1 LDELRNCAN
10 AKLRNFDSVK
20 FRTLQSRNSQFRIH
34 AISQFL
40 MEYTQAEILQ
50 TVAMTEMEHLDVRT
64 VTLGMSLLDCASE
77 SMDTVAE
84 KAGNKIRAIAARLV
98 QTVDEIGDE
107 IGIRIANKRISVTPV
122 SMITEAAKGDPIQLA
137 KSIDDAAGAVG
148 VDFIGG
154 YSALVQKGATRSES
168 RFLDSIPEALSS
180 TERLCSSVNA
190 ATTKAGIN
198 MDAVGQVGR
207 IIKAA
212 AERTRDQGGLACAKF
227 VCFANAVEDN
237 PFMAGAFHGVSEAE
251 AVINVGVSG
260 PGVVHYAVRHADKDL
275 PLQELAETI
284 KKLSFKLARAGELVG
299 REAARRL
306 GIPFGII
313 DLSLAP
319 TPVPGDSVANIIE
332 AMGFERAGTHGTT
345 AALALLTDAVKKG
358 GAMASGSVGGM
369 SGAFIPVSED
379 VGMIE
384 ATRMGALSL
393 EKLEAWTSVCSVGID
408 MVAVPGSTSAET
420 IAAIIA
426 DEMAIGVMNNKTTA
440 VRIIPVPGRD
450 VGELVEFGGLLGS
463 APIMPVSAFSSSEF
477 IRRGGRIPAPIH
489 SLRN

>member
-1 LDELRNCAN
+1 
-10 AKLRNFDSVK
+10 
-20 FRTLQSRNSQFRIH
+20 
-34 AISQFL
+34 

-64 VTLGMSLLDCASE
+64 VTLGLSLLDCASD
-77 SMDTVAE
+77 SLAGVAQ
-84 KAGNKIRAIAARLV
+84 KAGDKIRLVAAQLV
-98 QTVDEIGDE
+98 KTVDEIGDE
-107 IGIRIANKRISVTPV
+107 FGIRVANKRISITPV
-122 SMITEAAKGDPIQLA
+122 SLITESARGDLIHVA
-137 KSIDDAAGAVG
+137 RAIDDAARSVG

-154 YSALVQKGATRSES
+154 YSALVQKGATRSEN
-168 RFLDSIPEALSS
+168 RFLDSIPEALAN

-190 ATTKAGIN
+190 ATSRAGIN
-198 MDAVGQVGR
+198 MDVVGQIGR
-207 IIKAA
+207 IIKDA
-212 AERTRDQGGLACAKF
+212 AERTRDRSGIACAKF

-237 PFMAGAFHGVSEAE
+237 PFMAGAFHGVSEAD

-260 PGVVHYAVRHADKDL
+260 PGVVHHAVRHADKDL

-299 REAARRL
+299 REAARRMGL
-306 GIPFGII
+306 PFGII

-319 TPVPGDSVANIIE
+319 TPVIGDSVANIIE

-358 GAMASGSVGGM
+358 GAMASGSIGGM

-379 VGMIE
+379 AGMIE
-384 ATRMGALSL
+384 AAQVGALSL
-393 EKLEAWTSVCSVGID
+393 AKLEAWTSVCSVGID
-408 MVAVPGSTSAET
+408 MVAVPGSTPAET

-426 DEMAIGVMNNKTTA
+426 DEMAVGVMNNKTTA
-440 VRIIPVPGRD
+440 VRIIPVPGRE
-450 VGELVEFGGLLGS
+450 VGEMVEFGGLLGS
-463 APIMPVSAFSSSEF
+463 APIMPVSTFSSAVF

>member
-1 LDELRNCAN
+1 
-10 AKLRNFDSVK
+10 
-20 FRTLQSRNSQFRIH
+20 
-34 AISQFL
+34 

-64 VTLGMSLLDCASE
+64 VTLGLSLLDCSSDSIPSIAQ
-77 SMDTVAE
+77 
-84 KAGNKIRAIAARLV
+84 KAGEKIRRVAARLV
-98 QTVDEIGDE
+98 KTVDEIGDE
-107 IGIRIANKRISVTPV
+107 FGIRVANKRIAITPV
-122 SMITEAAKGDPIQLA
+122 SLLTEGARGNELELA
-137 KSIDDAAGAVG
+137 RAIDDAAAAVG

-154 YSALVQKGATRSES
+154 YSALVQKGATPSEK

-180 TERLCSSVNA
+180 TARLCSSVNA
-190 ATTKAGIN
+190 ATTRAGIN
-198 MDAVGQVGR
+198 MDVVAHIGR
-207 IIKAA
+207 IIKDA

-260 PGVVHYAVRHADKDL
+260 PGVVNHAVRHADRNL
-275 PLQELAETI
+275 PLQDLAETI
-284 KKLSFKLARAGELVG
+284 KKLSFKLSRAGELVG

-306 GIPFGII
+306 GLPFGII

-319 TPVPGDSVANIIE
+319 TPAVGDSVANIIE

-379 VGMIE
+379 AGMIE
-384 ATRMGALSL
+384 AAQLGALSL
-393 EKLEAWTSVCSVGID
+393 DKLEAWTSVCSVGID

-426 DEMAIGVMNNKTTA
+426 DELAIGVMNHKTTA

-450 VGELVEFGGLLGS
+450 VGDVVEFGGLLGS
-463 APIMPVSAFSSSEF
+463 APVMPVNAFSSADF
-477 IRRGGRIPAPIH
+477 IHRGGYIPAPIH

>member
-1 LDELRNCAN
+1 
-10 AKLRNFDSVK
+10 
-20 FRTLQSRNSQFRIH
+20 
-34 AISQFL
+34 
-40 MEYTQAEILQ
+40 
-50 TVAMTEMEHLDVRT
+50 MTEMEHLDVRT
-64 VTLGMSLLDCASE
+64 VTLGLSLLDCSRE
-77 SMDTVAE
+77 SMTEVAD
-84 KAGNKIRAIAARLV
+84 KVSAKIRRTAARLV
-98 QTVDEIGDE
+98 ETVDEIGNE
-107 IGIRIANKRISVTPV
+107 FGIRVANKRIAMTPV
-122 SMITEAAKGDPIQLA
+122 SLIIEGAKGDPVELA
-137 KSIDDAAGAVG
+137 RAIDDAAGSVG

-154 YSALVQKGATRSES
+154 YSALVQKGATRSELE
-168 RFLDSIPEALSS
+168 FLSSIPEALAS
-180 TERLCSSVNA
+180 TQRLCSSINA
-190 ATTKAGIN
+190 ATTRAGIN
-198 MDAVGQVGR
+198 MDAVARVGR
-207 IIKAA
+207 IIKDA
-212 AERTRDQGGLACAKF
+212 AERTRDRGGIACAKF

-237 PFMAGAFHGVSEAE
+237 PFMAGAFHGVSEAD

-260 PGVVHYAVRHADKDL
+260 PGVVHHAVRHASKDL

-379 VGMIE
+379 AGMID
-384 ATRMGALSL
+384 AVRLGALSL
-393 EKLEAWTSVCSVGID
+393 DKLEAWTSVCSVGID
-408 MVAVPGSTSAET
+408 MVAVPGATSAET

-450 VGELVEFGGLLGS
+450 VGESVEFGGLLGS
-463 APIMPVSAFSSSEF
+463 APIMPVNVFSSRDF

>member
-1 LDELRNCAN
+1 
-10 AKLRNFDSVK
+10 
-20 FRTLQSRNSQFRIH
+20 
-34 AISQFL
+34 
-40 MEYTQAEILQ
+40 MEYSQAEILQ

-64 VTLGMSLLDCASE
+64 VTLGLSLRDCASDSME
-77 SMDTVAE
+77 STAE
-84 KAGNKIRAIAARLV
+84 KAGEKIRRVAQQLV
-98 QTVDEIGDE
+98 RTVDEIGDE
-107 IGIRIANKRISVTPV
+107 IGMRVANKRIAVTPV
-122 SMITEAAKGDPIQLA
+122 SLITESSTGDPVVVA
-137 KSIDDAAGAVG
+137 RAIDEAAADVG
-148 VDFIGG
+148 IDFIGG
-154 YSALVQKGATRSES
+154 YSALVHKGASNRE
-168 RFLDSIPEALSS
+168 RDFLDSIPEALAG
-180 TERLCSSVNA
+180 TKRLCSSVNV
-190 ATTKAGIN
+190 ATTRAGIN
-198 MDAVGQVGR
+198 MDAVQHVGQ
-207 IIKAA
+207 IIKDA
-212 AERTRDQGGLACAKF
+212 AERTRDQGGIACAKF

-237 PFMAGAFHGVSEAE
+237 PFMAGAFHGVGEPE
-251 AVINVGVSG
+251 IVINVGVSG
-260 PGVVHYAVRHADKDL
+260 PGVVNHAVKQASRDL

-319 TPVPGDSVANIIE
+319 TPVVGDSVANIIE
-332 AMGFERAGTHGTT
+332 GMGFERAGAHGTT

-379 VGMIE
+379 AGMIE
-384 ATRMGALSL
+384 AARVGALSL
-393 EKLEAWTSVCSVGID
+393 AKLEAWTSVCSVGID

-420 IAAIIA
+420 ISGIIA

-440 VRIIPVPGRD
+440 VRIIPVPGRV
-450 VGELVEFGGLLGS
+450 VGETVEFGGLLGN
-463 APIMPVSAFSSSEF
+463 APIMSVNEFSCAEF

>member
-1 LDELRNCAN
+1 
-10 AKLRNFDSVK
+10 
-20 FRTLQSRNSQFRIH
+20 
-34 AISQFL
+34 
-40 MEYTQAEILQ
+40 MEYSQAEILQ

-64 VTLGMSLLDCASE
+64 VTLGLSLLDCASN
-77 SMDTVAE
+77 SMTETAERARQKIERVA
-84 KAGNKIRAIAARLV
+84 AHLV
-98 QTVDEIGDE
+98 RTVDEIGDE
-107 IGIRIANKRISVTPV
+107 IGLRIANKRIAVTPV
-122 SMITEAAKGDPIQLA
+122 SLITEGSAGDPIQVA
-137 KSIDDAAGAVG
+137 RAIDEAAATVG
-148 VDFIGG
+148 VDFLGG
-154 YSALVQKGATRSES
+154 YSALVPKAATRGETE
-168 RFLDSIPEALSS
+168 FIDSIPEVLAS
-180 TERLCSSVNA
+180 TRRLCSSVNV
-190 ATTKAGIN
+190 ATTRAGIN
-198 MDAVGQVGR
+198 MDAVQQVGR
-207 IIKAA
+207 VIKEA

-237 PFMAGAFHGVSEAE
+237 PFMAGAFHGIGEAE

-260 PGVVHYAVRHADKDL
+260 PGVVNNALRHADKNL
-275 PLQELAETI
+275 PVHELAEII
-284 KKLSFKLARAGELVG
+284 KKLSFKLARAGELIG

-306 GIPFGII
+306 GLPFGII

-319 TPVPGDSVANIIE
+319 TPVPGDSVAEIIE

-379 VGMIE
+379 AAMIE
-384 ATRMGALSL
+384 AARMGALSL
-393 EKLEAWTSVCSVGID
+393 DKLEAWTSVCSVGID

-420 IAAIIA
+420 ISAIIA

-440 VRIIPVPGRD
+440 VRIIPVPGRE
-450 VGELVEFGGLLGS
+450 VGEMVEFGGLLGS
-463 APIMPVSAFSSSEF
+463 APIMAVNAFSSAEF

>member
-1 LDELRNCAN
+1 
-10 AKLRNFDSVK
+10 
-20 FRTLQSRNSQFRIH
+20 
-34 AISQFL
+34 

-50 TVAMTEMEHLDVRT
+50 TVRMTEMEHLDVRT
-64 VTLGMSLLDCASE
+64 VTLGLSLRDCVRNTLPE
-77 SMDTVAE
+77 TAE
-84 KAGNKIRAIAARLV
+84 VVREKIERTAARLV
-98 QTVDEIGDE
+98 PTVDEIGE
-107 IGIRIANKRISVTPV
+107 EFGLRIANKRISITPV
-122 SMITEAAKGDPIQLA
+122 SMVADRARSTGELLPLARAIDEAAKR
-137 KSIDDAAGAVG
+137 VR

-154 YSALVQKGATRSES
+154 YSALVHKGATLGEAV
-168 RFLDSIPEALSS
+168 FMDSIPEALAA
-180 TERLCSSVNA
+180 TERLCSSLNL
-190 ATTKAGIN
+190 ATTPAGIN
-198 MDAVGQVGR
+198 MDAVRRTGE
-207 IIKAA
+207 IIKEM
-212 AERTRDQGGLACAKF
+212 AELTRERGGLACAKF

-260 PGVVHYAVRHADKDL
+260 PGVVYHAVRDADRNL
-275 PLQELAETI
+275 PLQDLAEQI

-345 AALALLTDAVKKG
+345 AALALITDAVKKG

-379 VGMIE
+379 AGMIE
-384 ATRMGALSL
+384 AASMGALSL
-393 EKLEAWTSVCSVGID
+393 DKLEAWTSVCSVGID

-450 VGELVEFGGLLGS
+450 VGEMVEFGGLLGS
-463 APIMPVSAFSSSEF
+463 APIMAVNRFSSADF

>member
-1 LDELRNCAN
+1 
-10 AKLRNFDSVK
+10 
-20 FRTLQSRNSQFRIH
+20 
-34 AISQFL
+34 

-50 TVAMTEMEHLDVRT
+50 TVRMTEMEHLDIRT
-64 VTLGMSLLDCASE
+64 VTLGLSLRDCARDSIE
-77 SMDTVAE
+77 GTAERVREKIGRVAG
-84 KAGNKIRAIAARLV
+84 KLV
-98 QTVDEIGDE
+98 STVDEIGNE
-107 IGIRIANKRISVTPV
+107 IGIRVANKRIAVTPV
-122 SMITEAAKGDPIQLA
+122 SILTEGATGDPVDLGRAIDEAAA
-137 KSIDDAAGAVG
+137 SVG
-148 VDFIGG
+148 VDFVGG
-154 YSALVQKGATRSES
+154 YSALVHKGFTRKESE
-168 RFLDSIPEALSS
+168 FLDSIPEALAS
-180 TERLCSSVNA
+180 TERLCSSVNV
-190 ATTKAGIN
+190 ATTRAGIN
-198 MDAVGQVGR
+198 MDAVARVGR
-207 IIKAA
+207 LIKDA
-212 AERTRDQGGLACAKF
+212 AERTRDRGGLACAKF

-237 PFMAGAFHGVSEAE
+237 PFMAGAFHGIGEPE
-251 AVINVGVSG
+251 AVVNVGVSG
-260 PGVVHYAVRHADKDL
+260 PGVVNHAVQHAPKDL
-275 PLQELAETI
+275 PLHELAEII

-332 AMGFERAGTHGTT
+332 AMGFERAGAHGTT
-345 AALALLTDAVKKG
+345 AALAMLTDAVKKG
-358 GAMASGSVGGM
+358 GAMASNSVGGM

-379 VGMIE
+379 AGMIE
-384 ATRMGALSL
+384 AVRAGALTL

-440 VRIIPVPGRD
+440 VRIIPVPGRE

-463 APIMPVSAFSSSEF
+463 APIMAVNRFSSDQF
-477 IRRGGRIPAPIH
+477 IRRGGRIPAPVH

>member
-1 LDELRNCAN
+1 
-10 AKLRNFDSVK
+10 
-20 FRTLQSRNSQFRIH
+20 
-34 AISQFL
+34 
-40 MEYTQAEILQ
+40 MEYSQAEILQ

-64 VTLGMSLLDCASE
+64 VTLGLSLLDCS
-77 SMDTVAE
+77 SDSIDVIAE
-84 KAGNKIRAIAARLV
+84 KTSAKIRQVAARLV
-98 QTVDEIGDE
+98 RTVDEIGNE
-107 IGIRIANKRISVTPV
+107 FGIRIANKRIAITPV
-122 SMITEAAKGDPIQLA
+122 SLLTEGAKGDPIQLA
-137 KSIDDAAGAVG
+137 KAIDDAAGDVG

-154 YSALVQKGATRSES
+154 YSALVQKGATQSES
-168 RFLDSIPEALSS
+168 RFLNSIPQAL
-180 TERLCSSVNA
+180 TETKRLCSSVNV
-190 ATTKAGIN
+190 ATSRAGIN
-198 MDAVGQVGR
+198 MDAVAQVGR
-207 IIKAA
+207 LIKEA
-212 AERTRDQGGLACAKF
+212 AELSREQGGLSCAKF

-237 PFMAGAFHGVSEAE
+237 PFMAGAFHGVSETD

-260 PGVVHYAVRHADKDL
+260 PGVVHHAVRHADKTL

-306 GIPFGII
+306 GLPFGII

-379 VGMIE
+379 AGMIE
-384 ATRMGALSL
+384 AARLGALSID
-393 EKLEAWTSVCSVGID
+393 KLEAWTSVCSVGID
-408 MVAVPGSTSAET
+408 MVAVPGSTSAAT

-426 DEMAIGVMNNKTTA
+426 DEMAIGVMNHKTTA
-440 VRIIPVPGRD
+440 VRIIPVPGRE
-450 VGELVEFGGLLGS
+450 VGEMVEFGGLLGS
-463 APIMPVSAFSSSEF
+463 APIMPVSVFSSEDF

>member
-1 LDELRNCAN
+1 
-10 AKLRNFDSVK
+10 
-20 FRTLQSRNSQFRIH
+20 
-34 AISQFL
+34 
-40 MEYTQAEILQ
+40 MEYSQAEILQ

-64 VTLGMSLLDCASE
+64 VTLGLSLLDCASN
-77 SMDTVAE
+77 SMTETAE
-84 KAGNKIRAIAARLV
+84 RARQKIERVAARLV

-107 IGIRIANKRISVTPV
+107 IGLRIANKRIAVTPV
-122 SMITEAAKGDPIQLA
+122 SLITEGRAGDLIQVARAIDEAAA
-137 KSIDDAAGAVG
+137 TVG
-148 VDFIGG
+148 VDFLGG
-154 YSALVQKGATRSES
+154 YSALVPKAATRGETE
-168 RFLDSIPEALSS
+168 FIDSIPEALAS
-180 TERLCSSVNA
+180 TRRLCSSVNV
-190 ATTKAGIN
+190 ATTRAGIN
-198 MDAVGQVGR
+198 MDAVRQVGR
-207 IIKAA
+207 VIKEA

-237 PFMAGAFHGVSEAE
+237 PFMAGAFHGIGEAE

-260 PGVVHYAVRHADKDL
+260 PGVVNNALRRAGKDL
-275 PLQELAETI
+275 PLHELAEII
-284 KKLSFKLARAGELVG
+284 KKLSFKLARAGELIG

-306 GIPFGII
+306 GLPFGII

-319 TPVPGDSVANIIE
+319 TPVPGDSVAEIIE

-379 VGMIE
+379 AAMIE
-384 ATRMGALSL
+384 AARVGALSID
-393 EKLEAWTSVCSVGID
+393 KLEAWTSVCSVGID

-420 IAAIIA
+420 ISAIIA

-440 VRIIPVPGRD
+440 VRIIPVPGRE
-450 VGELVEFGGLLGS
+450 VGEMVEFGGLLGS
-463 APIMPVSAFSSSEF
+463 APIMAVNAFSSAEF

>member
-1 LDELRNCAN
+1 
-10 AKLRNFDSVK
+10 
-20 FRTLQSRNSQFRIH
+20 
-34 AISQFL
+34 

-50 TVAMTEMEHLDVRT
+50 TVAMTEIEHLDVRT
-64 VTLGMSLLDCASE
+64 VTLGLNLLDCSSDSINSIAQKAG
-77 SMDTVAE
+77 DKIRTVAD
-84 KAGNKIRAIAARLV
+84 RLV
-98 QTVDEIGDE
+98 RTVDDIGDE
-107 IGIRIANKRISVTPV
+107 FGIRVANKRISITPV
-122 SMITEAAKGDPIQLA
+122 ALLTEGAKGDPIVLA
-137 KSIDDAAGAVG
+137 RAIDDAAGAVG

-154 YSALVQKGATRSES
+154 YSALVQKGATQSER
-168 RFLDSIPEALSS
+168 RFLDSIAEALS
-180 TERLCSSVNA
+180 TTKRLCSSVNA
-190 ATTKAGIN
+190 ATTRAGIN
-198 MDAVGQVGR
+198 MDVVGHIGR
-207 IIKAA
+207 IIKDA
-212 AERTRDQGGLACAKF
+212 AERTRGEGGLACAKF

-260 PGVVHYAVRHADKDL
+260 PGVVHHAVRHAERTL
-275 PLQELAETI
+275 PLQDLAETI

-299 REAARRL
+299 REAARRM

-379 VGMIE
+379 AGMIE
-384 ATRMGALSL
+384 AAQVGALSL
-393 EKLEAWTSVCSVGID
+393 AKLEAWTSVCSVGID

-450 VGELVEFGGLLGS
+450 VGDVVDFGGLLGS
-463 APIMPVSAFSSSEF
+463 APIMPVNAFSSDVF

>member
-1 LDELRNCAN
+1 
-10 AKLRNFDSVK
+10 
-20 FRTLQSRNSQFRIH
+20 
-34 AISQFL
+34 
-40 MEYTQAEILQ
+40 MEYSQAEILQ
-50 TVAMTEMEHLDVRT
+50 TVRMTEMEHLDIRT
-64 VTLGMSLLDCASE
+64 VTLGLSLRDCAGDLIESTSE
-77 SMDTVAE
+77 RVREKIARVA
-84 KAGNKIRAIAARLV
+84 ANLV
-98 QTVDEIGDE
+98 STVDQIGDE
-107 IGIRIANKRISVTPV
+107 IGIRVANKRIAVTPV
-122 SMITEAAKGDPIQLA
+122 SILTEGARGNPVDLA
-137 KSIDDAAGAVG
+137 RAIDEAAGAVG

-154 YSALVQKGATRSES
+154 YSALVHKGFTRNES
-168 RFLDSIPEALSS
+168 NFLDSIPEALAS
-180 TERLCSSVNA
+180 TERLCGSINA
-190 ATTKAGIN
+190 ATTRAGIN
-198 MDAVGQVGR
+198 MDAVARVGR
-207 IIKAA
+207 LIKEA
-212 AERTRDQGGLACAKF
+212 AERTRDRGGLACAKF

-237 PFMAGAFHGVSEAE
+237 PFMAGAFHGIGEPE
-251 AVINVGVSG
+251 AVLNVGVSG
-260 PGVVHYAVRHADKDL
+260 PGVVNHAVQHAPKDL
-275 PLQELAETI
+275 PLHELAEVI

-358 GAMASGSVGGM
+358 GAMASNSVGGM

-379 VGMIE
+379 AGMIE
-384 ATRMGALSL
+384 AAQVGALSL

-450 VGELVEFGGLLGS
+450 VGEMVEFGGLLGS
-463 APIMPVSAFSSSEF
+463 APVMAVNRFSSDQF
-477 IRRGGRIPAPIH
+477 IRRGGRIPAPVH

>member
-1 LDELRNCAN
+1 
-10 AKLRNFDSVK
+10 
-20 FRTLQSRNSQFRIH
+20 
-34 AISQFL
+34 

-64 VTLGMSLLDCASE
+64 VTLGLSLLDCSSDSISTIAQ
-77 SMDTVAE
+77 
-84 KAGNKIRAIAARLV
+84 KAGEKIRSSAARLV
-98 QTVDEIGDE
+98 QTVDEIGNE
-107 IGIRIANKRISVTPV
+107 FGIRVANKRIAITPV
-122 SMITEAAKGDPIQLA
+122 SLLTEGAKGNPVELA
-137 KSIDDAAGAVG
+137 RAIDDAARDVG

-154 YSALVQKGATRSES
+154 YSALVQKGTTASEKL
-168 RFLDSIPEALSS
+168 FLDSIPEALSS
-180 TERLCSSVNA
+180 TERLCSSINA
-190 ATTKAGIN
+190 ASTRAGIN
-198 MDAVGQVGR
+198 MDVVAQIGR
-207 IIKAA
+207 IIKDA
-212 AERTRDQGGLACAKF
+212 AERTRDHGGLACAKF

-237 PFMAGAFHGVSEAE
+237 PFMAGAFHGVSEAG

-260 PGVVHYAVRHADKDL
+260 PGVVHHAVRHADRTL
-275 PLQELAETI
+275 PLQEVAETI
-284 KKLSFKLARAGELVG
+284 KKLSFKLSRAGELVG

-306 GIPFGII
+306 GYPFGII

-319 TPVPGDSVANIIE
+319 TPVRGDSVANIIE

-379 VGMIE
+379 AGMIE
-384 ATRMGALSL
+384 AAQMGALSL
-393 EKLEAWTSVCSVGID
+393 DKLEAWTSVCSVGID

-440 VRIIPVPGRD
+440 VRIIPVPGKN
-450 VGELVEFGGLLGS
+450 VGEIVEFGGLLGS
-463 APIMPVSAFSSSEF
+463 APIMAVNAFSCAEF
-477 IRRGGRIPAPIH
+477 IRRGGHIPAPIH

>member
-1 LDELRNCAN
+1 
-10 AKLRNFDSVK
+10 
-20 FRTLQSRNSQFRIH
+20 
-34 AISQFL
+34 

-64 VTLGMSLLDCASE
+64 VTLGINLLDCSSDSITAI
-77 SMDTVAE
+77 AQ
-84 KAGNKIRAIAARLV
+84 KAGDKIRTLAARLV
-98 QTVDEIGDE
+98 KTVDEIGDE
-107 IGIRIANKRISVTPV
+107 FGIRIANKRISMTP
-122 SMITEAAKGDPIQLA
+122 IALLTEGAKGDPVLLA
-137 KSIDDAAGAVG
+137 RAIDDAAGAVG

-154 YSALVQKGATRSES
+154 YSALVQKGTTDSER
-168 RFLDSIPEALSS
+168 RFLDSIPEALA
-180 TERLCSSVNA
+180 TTKRLCSSLNA
-190 ATTKAGIN
+190 ATTRAGIN
-198 MDAVGQVGR
+198 MDVVGQVGR
-207 IIKAA
+207 IIKDA
-212 AERTRDQGGLACAKF
+212 AERTRDEGGLACAKF

-237 PFMAGAFHGVSEAE
+237 PFMAGAFHGVSEAG
-251 AVINVGVSG
+251 AVVNVGVSG
-260 PGVVHYAVRHADKDL
+260 PGVVHHAVRHADPNL

-345 AALALLTDAVKKG
+345 AALALITDAVKKG

-379 VGMIE
+379 AGMIE
-384 ATRMGALSL
+384 AAQVGALSL
-393 EKLEAWTSVCSVGID
+393 AKLEAWTSVCSVGID

-426 DEMAIGVMNNKTTA
+426 DEMAVGVMNNKTTA

-450 VGELVEFGGLLGS
+450 VGEMVDFGGLLGS
-463 APIMPVSAFSSSEF
+463 APIMPVSAFSCEGF

>member
-1 LDELRNCAN
+1 
-10 AKLRNFDSVK
+10 
-20 FRTLQSRNSQFRIH
+20 
-34 AISQFL
+34 
-40 MEYTQAEILQ
+40 MEYSQAEILQ

-64 VTLGMSLLDCASE
+64 VTLGVSLLDCASD
-77 SMDTVAE
+77 SLAGVAQ
-84 KAGNKIRAIAARLV
+84 KAGDKIRAVASGLV

-107 IGIRIANKRISVTPV
+107 FGIGVANKRISITPV
-122 SMITEAAKGDPIQLA
+122 SLITEGLPGDLLQVA
-137 KSIDDAAGAVG
+137 RSIDDAAGSVG

-154 YSALVQKGATRSES
+154 YSALVQKAATRSQNE
-168 RFLDSIPEALSS
+168 FIDSIPEALAS
-180 TERLCSSVNA
+180 TERLCSSINA
-190 ATTKAGIN
+190 ATTRAGIN
-198 MDAVGQVGR
+198 MDVVAHVGHM
-207 IIKAA
+207 IKHA
-212 AERTRDQGGLACAKF
+212 AELTRDKGGLACAKF

-237 PFMAGAFHGVSEAE
+237 PFMAGAFHGVGEAE

-260 PGVVHYAVRHADKDL
+260 PGVVNHAIRRAARNL
-275 PLQELAETI
+275 PLHELADLI
-284 KKLSFKLARAGELVG
+284 KKFSFKLSRAGELIG

-306 GIPFGII
+306 GLPFGII

-319 TPVPGDSVANIIE
+319 TPVPGDSVAEIIE

-358 GAMASGSVGGM
+358 GAMASASVGGM

-379 VGMIE
+379 AAMIE
-384 ATRMGALSL
+384 AARVGALSL
-393 EKLEAWTSVCSVGID
+393 DKLEAWTSVCSVGID

-420 IAAIIA
+420 ISAIIA

-450 VGELVEFGGLLGS
+450 VGEMVEFGGLLGS
-463 APIMPVSAFSSSEF
+463 APIMPVNKFSSADF

>member
-1 LDELRNCAN
+1 
-10 AKLRNFDSVK
+10 
-20 FRTLQSRNSQFRIH
+20 
-34 AISQFL
+34 
-40 MEYTQAEILQ
+40 MEYSQAEILQ

-64 VTLGMSLLDCASE
+64 VTLSLSLRDCA
-77 SMDTVAE
+77 AE
-84 KAGNKIRAIAARLV
+84 TIARTADRVYEKILRVGERLV
-98 QTVDEIGDE
+98 ATVDQIGDE
-107 IGIRIANKRISVTPV
+107 FGIRVANKRIAVTPV
-122 SMITEAAKGDPIQLA
+122 SMITEGASGDPIELARTIDAAA
-137 KSIDDAAGAVG
+137 KSVG

-154 YSALVQKGATRSES
+154 YSALVHKGATDSENQ
-168 RFLDSIPEALSS
+168 FLNSIPEALAT
-180 TERLCSSVNA
+180 TERLCSSVNV
-190 ATTKAGIN
+190 ATTRAGIN
-198 MDAVGQVGR
+198 MNAVRQVGEL
-207 IIKAA
+207 IKDA
-212 AERTRDQGGLACAKF
+212 AERTRDAGGIACAKF

-237 PFMAGAFHGVSEAE
+237 PFMAGAFHGVGEPE

-260 PGVVHYAVRHADKDL
+260 PGVVNYALRQAGAEL
-275 PLQELAETI
+275 PLEELAEII
-284 KKLSFKLARAGELVG
+284 KKLSFKLSRAGELVG

-306 GIPFGII
+306 GLPFGII

-358 GAMASGSVGGM
+358 GAMASGAVGGM

-379 VGMIE
+379 AGMIE
-384 ATRMGALSL
+384 AAQVGALSL
-393 EKLEAWTSVCSVGID
+393 VKLEAWTSVCSVGID

-426 DEMAIGVMNNKTTA
+426 DEMAVGVMNNKTTA
-440 VRIIPVPGRD
+440 VRIIPVPGKN
-450 VGELVEFGGLLGS
+450 VGDLVEFGGLLGS
-463 APIMPVSAFSSSEF
+463 APIMAVNAFSSAGF

>member
-1 LDELRNCAN
+1 
-10 AKLRNFDSVK
+10 
-20 FRTLQSRNSQFRIH
+20 
-34 AISQFL
+34 
-40 MEYTQAEILQ
+40 MEYSQAEILQ

-64 VTLGMSLLDCASE
+64 VTLSLSLRDCVSE
-77 SMDTVAE
+77 TIERTAERSAE
-84 KAGNKIRAIAARLV
+84 KIHRYGDRLV
-98 QTVDEIGDE
+98 ETVDQVGDE
-107 IGIRIANKRISVTPV
+107 LGIRVANKRVAVTPV
-122 SMITEAAKGDPIQLA
+122 SMITEGASGDPVRLA
-137 KSIDDAAGAVG
+137 RAIDEAAVAVG

-154 YSALVQKGATRSES
+154 YSALVHKGATESEKV
-168 RFLDSIPEALSS
+168 FLNSIPEALS
-180 TERLCSSVNA
+180 TTKRLCSSVNV
-190 ATTKAGIN
+190 ATTRAGIN
-198 MDAVGQVGR
+198 MDAVRQVGT
-207 IIKAA
+207 IIKQA
-212 AERTRDQGGLACAKF
+212 AELSKAEGGIACAKF

-237 PFMAGAFHGVSEAE
+237 PFMAGAFHGVGEAE

-260 PGVVHYAVRHADKDL
+260 PGVVNYALARAGKNL
-275 PLQELAETI
+275 PLHELAEII
-284 KKLSFKLARAGELVG
+284 KKLSFKLSRAGELVG

-358 GAMASGSVGGM
+358 GAMASGFVGGM

-379 VGMIE
+379 AGMIE
-384 ATRMGALSL
+384 AVQLGALTL
-393 EKLEAWTSVCSVGID
+393 DKLEAWTSVCSVGID

-420 IAAIIA
+420 ISAIIA

-450 VGELVEFGGLLGS
+450 VGEMIEFGGLLGS
-463 APIMPVSAFSSSEF
+463 APIMAVNQFSSADF

>member
-1 LDELRNCAN
+1 
-10 AKLRNFDSVK
+10 
-20 FRTLQSRNSQFRIH
+20 
-34 AISQFL
+34 

-64 VTLGMSLLDCASE
+64 VTLGLNLLDCS
-77 SMDTVAE
+77 SDSIDTIAQ
-84 KAGNKIRAIAARLV
+84 KAGEKIRTLAARLV
-98 QTVDEIGDE
+98 RTVDEIGDE
-107 IGIRIANKRISVTPV
+107 FGIRVANKRISVTP
-122 SMITEAAKGDPIQLA
+122 IALLTEGAKGNPVELA
-137 KSIDDAAGAVG
+137 RAIDDAAGTVG

-154 YSALVQKGATRSES
+154 YSALVQKGATQSER

-180 TERLCSSVNA
+180 TKRLCSSVNA
-190 ATTKAGIN
+190 ATTRAGIN
-198 MDAVGQVGR
+198 MDVVGHIGR
-207 IIKAA
+207 IIKDA
-212 AERTRDQGGLACAKF
+212 AERTRDEGGIACAKF

-237 PFMAGAFHGVSEAE
+237 PFMAGAFHGVSEAG

-260 PGVVHYAVRHADKDL
+260 PGVVHHAVRHADKNL
-275 PLQELAETI
+275 PLQDLAETI

-379 VGMIE
+379 AGMIE
-384 ATRMGALSL
+384 AAQVGALSL
-393 EKLEAWTSVCSVGID
+393 AKLEAWTSVCSVGID

-440 VRIIPVPGRD
+440 VRIIPVPGRG
-450 VGELVEFGGLLGS
+450 VGDLVDFGGLLGS
-463 APIMPVSAFSSSEF
+463 APIMPVSTFSSDVF

>member
-1 LDELRNCAN
+1 
-10 AKLRNFDSVK
+10 
-20 FRTLQSRNSQFRIH
+20 
-34 AISQFL
+34 
-40 MEYTQAEILQ
+40 MEYSQAEILQ

-64 VTLGMSLLDCASE
+64 VTLGLSLRDCASE
-77 SMDTVAE
+77 SIERTSERAVE
-84 KAGNKIRAIAARLV
+84 KIHRFADALV
-98 QTVDEIGDE
+98 ETVDGIGDE
-107 IGIRIANKRISVTPV
+107 FGIRIANKRIAITPV
-122 SMITEAAKGDPIQLA
+122 SMITEGASGDPIVLA
-137 KSIDDAAGAVG
+137 RAIDEAAAAVG

-154 YSALVQKGATRSES
+154 YSALVHKGATDSE
-168 RFLDSIPEALSS
+168 REFLNSIPEALS
-180 TERLCSSVNA
+180 TTKRLCSSVNV
-190 ATTKAGIN
+190 ATTRAGIN
-198 MDAVGQVGR
+198 MDAVRQVGI
-207 IIKAA
+207 IIKEA
-212 AERTRDQGGLACAKF
+212 AERTSAEGGIACAKF

-237 PFMAGAFHGVSEAE
+237 PFMAGAFHGVGEPG

-260 PGVVHYAVRHADKDL
+260 PGVVNYAVRHAAADL
-275 PLQELAETI
+275 PLQELAEII
-284 KKLSFKLARAGELVG
+284 KKLSFKLSRAGELVG

-379 VGMIE
+379 AGMIE
-384 ATRMGALSL
+384 AAQLGALSL
-393 EKLEAWTSVCSVGID
+393 DKLEAWTSVCSVGID

-440 VRIIPVPGRD
+440 VRIIPVPGRE
-450 VGELVEFGGLLGS
+450 VGEMVEFGGLLGS
-463 APIMPVSAFSSSEF
+463 APVMAVNAFSSADF